1 MQPLRRVMQ
10 WLLLKLKVHLSYN
23 PAVVFKYLLLKNTYI
38 CFLLMFTAALYVMK
52 TIWKLLHRGL
62 ANDGQTANST

>member
-1 MQPLRRVMQ
+1 
-10 WLLLKLKVHLSYN
+10 
-23 PAVVFKYLLLKNTYI
+23 
-38 CFLLMFTAALYVMK
+38 MFTAALYVMK